1 MSPLYYIYT
10 SQIDEVDMLAESA
23 LALVL
28 PPPEGTSL
36 PPLASLGGVL
46 TPSTAMGQVLVE
58 RLRKSGNVIIDS
70 EVVEKGRG
78 SKKAN

>member
-1 MSPLYYIYT
+1 
-10 SQIDEVDMLAESA
+10 MLAESA

-36 PPLASLGGVL
+36 PPLAGLGGVL

-58 RLRKSGNVIIDS
+58 RLRKSGKVIIES
-70 EVVEKGRG
+70 EIVEKGRG
-78 SKKAN
+78 SKKTE